1 MIFLLKW
8 AFENQKDI
16 KEEQCIYDQ
25 EEDKRDLLK
34 KLVHEEDQCN
44 FVFIM
49 PRYIQFTII

>member
-34 KLVHEEDQCN
+34 KLVHVEDQCN